1 MTRKNLMTSLNQENR
16 PRHIGFIIDGNRRWA
31 KKKGVPTFSG
41 HRKGAERIEE
51 IVKYAQRLGIK
62 IITIYA
68 FSTENWKRAEE
79 ETSYL
84 MELFETYARNKMEEA
99 SDLGIQIRILG
110 DFRGLPVTLQET
122 LTKLI
127 TLTRSNEKMIVNLAL
142 NYGGRD
148 ELLRTFRKLLLAN
161 VTANEI
167 TEELINTNLDTADL
181 PDPDL
186 IIRTSGEQRLS
197 NFLPWQAV
205 YAELY
210 FPKVNWPDFDKK
222 QLDIALEEFQR
233 RQRRM
238 GK

>member
-1 MTRKNLMTSLNQENR
+1 MTYLNQENL
-16 PRHIGFIIDGNRRWA
+16 PKHIGIIVDGNRRWA
-31 KKKGVPTFSG
+31 KEKGLPTFAG
-41 HRKGAERIEE
+41 HKKGAERIEE
-51 IVKYAQRLGIK
+51 IVKYTQELGIK

-68 FSTENWKRAEE
+68 FSTENWKKAKE

-84 MELFETYARNKMEEA
+84 MELFETYARNKMGEA
-99 SDLGIQIRILG
+99 NNLGIRVRILG
-110 DFRGLPVTLQET
+110 DFQRLPDTLQEI

-127 TLTRSNEKMIVNLAL
+127 TLTRNNEKMIVNLAL

-148 ELLRTFRKLLLAN
+148 ELVRTFRKLLPLN
-161 VTANEI
+161 VTALEL
-167 TEELINTNLDTADL
+167 TEELINNNLDTAGL

-197 NFLPWQAV
+197 NFLPCQAT

-210 FPKVNWPDFDKK
+210 FPKVHWPDFDKK
-222 QLDIALEEFQR
+222 HFDIALEEFQR

>member
-1 MTRKNLMTSLNQENR
+1 MIHSNQENL
-16 PRHIGFIIDGNRRWA
+16 PKHVGIIVDGNRRWA
-31 KKKGVPTFSG
+31 KEKSLPAFAG
-41 HRKGAERIEE
+41 HKKGAERIEE
-51 IVKYAQRLGIK
+51 IVKYAQELGIE

-84 MELFETYARNKMEEA
+84 MKLFETYARNKIKEA
-99 SDLGIQIRILG
+99 NDLGIQIKILG
-110 DFRGLPVTLQET
+110 DFLGLPDSLQET
-122 LTKLI
+122 LTKLV

-148 ELLRTFRKLLLAN
+148 ELVRTFRKLLLAN
-161 VTANEI
+161 VTALEI
-167 TEELINTNLDTADL
+167 SEELININLDTAGL
-181 PDPDL
+181 PDPDM

-197 NFLPWQAV
+197 NFLPWQAT

-210 FPKVNWPDFDKK
+210 FPKVHWPDFDKN
-222 QLDIALEEFQR
+222 QLDIALEEFQQ

>member
-1 MTRKNLMTSLNQENR
+1 MADLNPNNL
-16 PRHIGFIIDGNRRWA
+16 PKHIGIIVDGNRRWA
-31 KKKGVPTFSG
+31 KENSLPTFAG
-41 HRKGAERIEE
+41 HKKGAERIEE
-51 IVKYAQRLGIK
+51 IVKYAQELGIK

-79 ETSYL
+79 EISYL
-84 MELFETYARNKMEEA
+84 MKLFETYARNKMKEA
-99 SDLGIQIRILG
+99 NELEIQIRILG
-110 DFRGLPVTLQET
+110 DFQGLPNSLQEV
-122 LTKLI
+122 LSKLK
-127 TLTRSNEKMIVNLAL
+127 TLTRSNEEMIVNLAL

-148 ELLRTFRKLLLAN
+148 EIVRTFRKLLLAN
-161 VTANEI
+161 VTASEL
-167 TEELINTNLDTADL
+167 TEELININLDTTGL

-197 NFLPWQAV
+197 NFLPWQAA

-210 FPKVNWPDFDKK
+210 FPKIYWPDFDKE
-222 QLDIALEEFQR
+222 QLDIAIEEFQR

>member
-1 MTRKNLMTSLNQENR
+1 MTSLNQENR

>member
-1 MTRKNLMTSLNQENR
+1 MNNTVSKRECF
-16 PRHIGFIIDGNRRWA
+16 PYHVGIIVDGNRRWA
-31 KKKGVPTFSG
+31 REKKLPTFVG
-41 HRKGAERIEE
+41 HKKGAERIEE
-51 IVKYAQRLGIK
+51 IVKYAQELGIK

-84 MELFETYARNKMEEA
+84 MELFETYARNKTKEA
-99 SDLGIQIRILG
+99 NDLEIQIRILG
-110 DFRGLPVTLQET
+110 DFQGLPDTLQKT
-122 LTKLI
+122 LTKLK
-127 TLTRSNEKMIVNLAL
+127 TLTRNNEKMIVNLAL

-148 ELLRTFRKLLLAN
+148 ELVRTFQKLLLARIG
-161 VTANEI
+161 VREI
-167 TEELINTNLDTADL
+167 SEELININLDTAGL

-197 NFLPWQAV
+197 NFLPWQAI
-205 YAELY
+205 YSELY
-210 FPKVNWPDFDKK
+210 FPKVKWPDFDKK
-222 QLDIALEEFQR
+222 QFDIALEEFQR

>member
-1 MTRKNLMTSLNQENR
+1 MNKTITKREGI
-16 PRHIGFIIDGNRRWA
+16 PYHVGIIVDGNRRWA
-31 KKKGVPTFSG
+31 KGKRLPTFAG
-41 HRKGAERIEE
+41 HKKGAERIEE
-51 IVKYAQRLGIK
+51 IVKYAQALGIK

-68 FSTENWKRAEE
+68 FSTENWKRAKE

-84 MELFETYARNKMEEA
+84 MKLFETYARNKMEEA
-99 SDLGIQIRILG
+99 NNLGIQIRILG
-110 DFRGLPVTLQET
+110 DFQGLPSTLQKT
-122 LTKLI
+122 LTELI
-127 TLTRSNEKMIVNLAL
+127 TQTSSNEKMIVNLAI

-148 ELLRTFRKLLLAN
+148 EIVRTLKKLLLIN
-161 VTANEI
+161 VTVSEI
-167 TEELINTNLDTADL
+167 TEELININLDTAGL
-181 PDPDL
+181 PDPDM

-197 NFLPWQAV
+197 NFLPWQAT
-205 YAELY
+205 YSELY

>member
-1 MTRKNLMTSLNQENR
+1 MADLNQKIL
-16 PRHIGFIIDGNRRWA
+16 PKHVGFIVDGNRRWA
-31 KKKGVPTFSG
+31 KEKSLPTFAG
-41 HRKGAERIEE
+41 HKKGAERIEE
-51 IVKYAQRLGIK
+51 IVKYAQELGIK

-84 MELFETYARNKMEEA
+84 MELFETYASNKMGEA
-99 SDLGIQIRILG
+99 NNLGIQIRILG
-110 DFRGLPVTLQET
+110 DLQDLPDSLQET
-122 LTKLI
+122 LSKLVV
-127 TLTRSNEKMIVNLAL
+127 LTRDNEKMIVNLAL

-148 ELLRTFRKLLLAN
+148 ELVRTFRKLLLVN
-161 VTANEI
+161 ITASEL
-167 TEELINTNLDTADL
+167 TEELININLDTAGL
-181 PDPDL
+181 PDPDM

-197 NFLPWQAV
+197 NFLPWQST

-210 FPKVNWPDFDKK
+210 FPKVHWPDFDKK
-222 QLDIALEEFQR
+222 QLDIAMEEFQR

>member
-1 MTRKNLMTSLNQENR
+1 MNNMISDQE
-16 PRHIGFIIDGNRRWA
+16 GFPNHVGIIVDGNRRWA
-31 KKKGVPTFSG
+31 KEKRLPTFAG
-41 HRKGAERIEE
+41 HKKGAERIEE
-51 IVKYAQRLGIK
+51 IVKYAQELGIK

-84 MELFETYARNKMEEA
+84 MELFETYARNKMDEA
-99 SDLGIQIRILG
+99 NDLGIQIRILG
-110 DFRGLPVTLQET
+110 DFQGLPDTLQEV
-122 LTKLI
+122 LTKLKK
-127 TLTRSNEKMIVNLAL
+127 LTRNNEKMIVNLAL

-148 ELLRTFRKLLLAN
+148 ELIRAFRKLLLVN
-161 VTANEI
+161 VTASEL
-167 TEELINTNLDTADL
+167 TEELININLDTTGL
-181 PDPDL
+181 PDPDM

-197 NFLPWQAV
+197 NFLPWQGT

-210 FPKVNWPDFDKK
+210 FPKVHWPDFDKK
-222 QLDIALEEFQR
+222 QLDIAMEEYQK